1 MADGYVTAAMV
12 GLRAA
17 LIAAPEIAA
26 LVGDRVVDEPEQDI
40 AFPYVR
46 FGRTE
51 EVTDD
56 TDNTAGA
63 LVHVGFEVHS
73 RPSAGRIEA
82 ARICKLIKKVLHR
95 SELVAVPGYSVV
107 DVEVQTWSVHRL
119 ADGKTYEG
127 RLALELRLSA

>member
-1 MADGYVTAAMV
+1 MADGYLTAAMV

-26 LVGDRVVDEPEQDI
+26 LVADRVVDEPEQGI

-63 LVHVGFEVHS
+63 LVHVGFEIHS

-95 SELVAVPGYSVV
+95 SELVSVPGYSVV

-119 ADGKTYEG
+119 GDGKTYEG

>member
-1 MADGYVTAAMV
+1 MADDYVYAAMV

-17 LIAAPEIAA
+17 LVAAPEISA
-26 LVGDRVVDEPEQDI
+26 LVGDRIVDEPEADI
-40 AFPYVR
+40 LLPYVR

-73 RPSAGRIEA
+73 RPSAGRGEVA
-82 ARICKLIKKVLHR
+82 EICKVIKRVLHR
-95 SELVAVPGYSVV
+95 SETLAVVGFDVV
-107 DVEVQTWSVHRL
+107 DIEVQTWSAHRL